1 MNQNIIPIESILERD
16 VDLIL
21 LEELSTDATFCQW
34 FTAKLALPSPSAIN
48 GAWRSIS
55 AFGLGETDILFSYQ
69 ANEKKIFVLIENK
82 LDADFQNEQFIRY
95 EKRAQEYMANYEC
108 DWAFTVL
115 IAPKLYCE
123 NQTDFENS
131 LTYESIA
138 EKFESVGTKRST
150 FKSQLLRIA
159 VEKLRRGYQPVNSIP
174 VQSFWLSYWQ
184 YRQAH
189 FPNLTMKKP
198 DIVPHNS
205 DWPMLYDERLKE
217 VVFYHKLA
225 QGNVDATF
233 KCLSIE
239 KEKAI
244 KEQLPKWA
252 IMVKHSKSISIR
264 VPSKK
269 IDRTKDFQS
278 QIMQVEEGLKD
289 IEQLRDWIIANK
301 NLFDSRDSS

>member
-82 LDADFQNEQFIRY
+82 LDADFQNEQYNRY
-95 EKRAQEYMANYEC
+95 EKRAQEYMDNQEC
-108 DWAFTVL
+108 NCAFIVL

-123 NQTDFENS
+123 NQMGFENF

-138 EKFESVGTKRST
+138 DKLESDGTKRST

-184 YRQAH
+184 YQEAY
-189 FPNLTMKKP
+189 FSNLTMKKP

-205 DWPMLYDERLKE
+205 DWPMLHDERLKD
-217 VVFYHKLA
+217 VVFYHKWA
-225 QGNVDATF
+225 QGNVDATI
-233 KCLSIE
+233 KNLSVE
-239 KEKAI
+239 LEREI

-252 IMVKHSKSISIR
+252 ILVKHRKSVSIR
-264 VPSKK
+264 VHSKK
-269 IDRTKDFQS
+269 IDRTKDFQD
-278 QIMQVEEGLKD
+278 QIMLIEEG
-289 IEQLRDWIIANK
+289 
-301 NLFDSRDSS
+301 